1 MSKKKSKKSASISET
16 ILGID
21 YGEGNIG
28 LAFGRNSLV
37 MPLKIISGK
46 DSETAVHEI
55 SRYIYE
61 NKIDKAVIG
70 LPLTVDGKETNQS
83 RKVRRFARLLK
94 IKSKKPVD
102 FVNEYRTT
110 EESITEAINLG
121 TSKKHREKIDHLSAA
136 IILKEYYNKLK

>member
-1 MSKKKSKKSASISET
+1 MAKKRSQKSNLEKET

-21 YGEGNIG
+21 YGESNIG
-28 LAFGRNSLV
+28 LAFGRNRFV

-46 DSETAVHEI
+46 DAETAVHEI

-61 NKIDKAVIG
+61 NKVDRAIVG
-70 LPLTVDGKETNQS
+70 LPLNVEGKETEQS
-83 RKVRRFARLLK
+83 RNVRRFARLLK

-110 EESITEAINLG
+110 EESITEAVNLG
-121 TSKKHREKIDHLSAA
+121 VAKKRRGKVDHLSAA
-136 IILKEYYNKLK
+136 LIIKEYYNKLD